1 MKIRLLIVLNIL
13 VFLFLLVGLF
23 FLLFSFTVYKGQIQ
37 RINDR
42 LSNTNYHL
50 YGFYNMAKNITHK
63 GILTSIG
70 SDRDYKFQPF
80 FTFLLIPCII
90 FKINPAFYINI
101 LLVLFR
107 VLTIIPLTL
116 FLEKFL
122 SFKYSVAIA
131 TLTILYSPLYYEPTV
146 GYYYYTFGT
155 AFGFMFSCLF
165 LSLYE
170 NRNVFLTSFLF
181 AFLFIIHPIAILLI
195 PIVFYWFYKNKKPFK
210 DYVKFLI
217 LPTILP
223 SIWFIRNGIVHGFT
237 IQGVFGDYWDFKYLN
252 YIQPSLIIPKLQYMI
267 SFGTRLT
274 YINWFF
280 LTLLFVLPVLTYFL
294 PKNRLKLL
302 SKTLSLNFLIFLP
315 TIFYYK
321 TIEPTWKYLALM
333 SPFYICLF
341 ALCCFKLLKPFLKQ
355 IESIQT
361 KYDRKTVFV
370 NGLFFNLF
378 LFFVYF
384 TFLYYFFGFIAN
396 VWNWSFSL
404 SISGFLSLVSLVLYY
419 VWHTGGKEK

>member
-1 MKIRLLIVLNIL
+1 MKKTIFIIFLCFLIGIFLILL
-13 VFLFLLVGLF
+13 
-23 FLLFSFTVYKGQIQ
+23 SFTIYKGQLQKID
-37 RINDR
+37 DR

-50 YGFYNMAKNITHK
+50 YGFYNMAKNITYR
-63 GILTSIG
+63 GALTSIG
-70 SDRDYKFQPF
+70 SARDYKFQPF
-80 FTFLLIPCII
+80 FTFLLLPCII
-90 FKINPAFYINI
+90 FKINPAFYINT

-116 FLEKFL
+116 FLKKFL
-122 SFKYSVAIA
+122 RLRYSIAVA
-131 TLTILYSPLYYEPTV
+131 TLVVLLSPLYYEPAV
-146 GYYYYTFGT
+146 GYYYYTFGSL
-155 AFGFMFSCLF
+155 FG
-165 LSLYE
+165 
-170 NRNVFLTSFLF
+170 FLF
-181 AFLFIIHPIAILLI
+181 ACFMLKLYEDKTLSSTLFFALLIITHPIAFLLI
-195 PIVFYWFYKNKKPFK
+195 PSVFYWFYINHKHMRE
-210 DYVKFLI
+210 YLKFLI
-217 LPTILP
+217 LPFLLP
-223 SIWFIRNGIVHGFT
+223 MIWFIRNGLVHGFT
-237 IQGVFGDYWDFKYLN
+237 IQGILGGYHGFRYLN
-252 YIQPSLIIPKLQYMI
+252 YIDLSFVIPKLQYMI

-294 PKNRLKLL
+294 PKSRLKLL
-302 SKTLSLNFLIFLP
+302 SKTLSLNFLVFLP

-341 ALCCFKLLKPFLKQ
+341 AICCFKLLKPFLKQ

-370 NGLFFNLF
+370 NSLFFNLF

-419 VWHTGGKEK
+419 VWHSGGKEK